1 VVFPLYTLH
10 VLVLSWLIFRP
21 KRLNLNILFWVL
33 WGAISVIL
41 TEVVSFSSP
50 FPFFTLWGVLVV
62 FPLYTLHVLV
72 LSWLIFR
79 PKRLNLNIL
88 FLAGALLG
96 MCEAYVTKVLWK
108 PTWGDANLW
117 RPRS

>member
-1 VVFPLYTLH
+1 MPDVP
-10 VLVLSWLIFRP
+10 FRQ
-21 KRLNLNILFWVL
+21 RALFWVL
-33 WGAISVIL
+33 WGAISV
-41 TEVVSFSSP
+41 
-50 FPFFTLWGVLVV
+50 
-62 FPLYTLHVLV
+62 
-72 LSWLIFR
+72 
-79 PKRLNLNIL
+79 IL

>member
-1 VVFPLYTLH
+1 MPDVP
-10 VLVLSWLIFRP
+10 FRQ
-21 KRLNLNILFWVL
+21 RALFWVL

-88 FLAGALLG
+88 LLAGALLG